1 MQINSSN
8 LAEVKS
14 HFPAI
19 TWRELAYDAC
29 ASFWVGTWWLHRKII
44 DRKGNVFEGIAD
56 YNSKTPRVRANY
68 IFKFIKDRFLTH
80 EHVDLQLV
88 KKVNARK

>member
-19 TWRELAYDAC
+19 TGVSSLMTPVLL
-29 ASFWVGTWWLHRKII
+29 WVGTWWLHRKII

-68 IFKFIKDRFLTH
+68 IFQIYGTL
-80 EHVDLQLV
+80 
-88 KKVNARK
+88 